1 MNITL
6 LMRRMCC
13 IAVLILL
20 VVSVTPTSVLG
31 QPQEPRW
38 LGLEGAANSR
48 DAGGYINHKGQTVR
62 RGLLLRS
69 NALGCLSEAG
79 CAQFTALKVK
89 TVVDFR
95 MISQVDALPDP
106 ACVMDTTSYN
116 HYPIDIIGVTWEEVY
131 TNIVNLYAES
141 IAKTFDLL
149 ADAENLPLLVHCV
162 AGKDRTGI
170 FVALVHKLLGVSDQ
184 DIMADFLLSL
194 EVNYQVAPGWLVAV
208 FTLIEQEGGIESFL
222 TNRGVSPE
230 TQNAVRHNLLT
241 APSNV
246 SHWSLYD

>member
-1 MNITL
+1 MNITS
-6 LMRRMCC
+6 LMRRTCC
-13 IAVLILL
+13 ITLLILL
-20 VVSVTPTSVLG
+20 VFSVTPTSVLG
-31 QPQEPRW
+31 QPQGPRW

-48 DAGGYINHKGQTVR
+48 DAGGYKNHNEQTVR

-69 NALGCLSEAG
+69 NALGGLSEVG

-95 MISQVDALPDP
+95 MTWQVDALPDP

-116 HYPIDIIGVTWEEVY
+116 HHPIDIIGATWEEVY

-141 IAKTFDLL
+141 IVKTFDLL
-149 ADAENLPLLVHCV
+149 ADPQNLPLLVHCV

-194 EVNYQVAPGWLVAV
+194 EVNYHVSPGWLQTILA
-208 FTLIEQEGGIESFL
+208 LIEQEGGIETFL
-222 TNRGVSPE
+222 GNRSVSPG
-230 TQNAVRHNLLT
+230 TQNAVRKNLLT
-241 APSNV
+241 TPSNV
-246 SHWSLYD
+246 IHWSLYD